1 MVALA
6 NSGRI
11 SQSSAVSQSTNHR
24 ACCFISSSST
34 TWDRAKWNLR
44 SSKKQRSS
52 CSLSGLNCGNPWS
65 PHVGM
70 WGTTGCDIVVISWV
84 IVGKI
89 VRKLGRVGDG
99 NGDDGNDGSVSN
111 GVISEV
117 AWMGFR
123 SACGLCMVS
132 VVLYKRD
139 GIGCDM
145 SDPSEIERAFQIPS
159 LRS

>member
-1 MVALA
+1 M
-6 NSGRI
+6 
-11 SQSSAVSQSTNHR
+11 NHR

-44 SSKKQRSS
+44 SSKKQHSLHG
-52 CSLSGLNCGNPWS
+52 LSGSNCGNPRS

-70 WGTTGCDIVVISWV
+70 WGTTRCDTVILSRV

-89 VRKLGRVGDG
+89 VGKFCRVGDG
-99 NGDDGNDGSVSN
+99 NGVDGNDGSVSN

-117 AWMGFR
+117 ACVGFR
-123 SACGLCMVS
+123 SVCSSRVVS

-139 GIGCDM
+139 GIGSDKF
-145 SDPSEIERAFQIPS
+145 DPSEIESVFRIPS
-159 LRS
+159 LRSRRRLE